1 MRITFTARHGKASD
15 KLREFA
21 EKEVRRLKKYYED
34 IIDCEIVLDYVKLQ
48 QIADI
53 KIKVYGTILNATVE
67 SEDIYK
73 SIDEAV
79 SKLERQIKKYKSRW
93 KKKIPVDKS
102 IKIET

>member
-21 EKEVRRLKKYYED
+21 EKEVRRLKKYYD
-34 IIDCEIVLDYVKLQ
+34 GIIECEIVLDYVKLQ

-53 KIKVYGTILNATVE
+53 KIKVYGRLLNTVVE

-73 SIDEAV
+73 SISEAV
-79 SKLERQIKKYKSRW
+79 SKLERQIQKYKSRW
-93 KKKIPVDKS
+93 KKKVPLNKS
-102 IKIET
+102 IGI

>member
-21 EKEVRRLKKYYED
+21 EKEVRRLKRYYEG

-48 QIADI
+48 QIAEI
-53 KIKVYGTILNATVE
+53 NIKVYGTVLNAVVS

-79 SKLERQIKKYKSRW
+79 SKLERQIKRYKGRW
-93 KKKIPVDKS
+93 KKKLPLDKPVGM
-102 IKIET
+102 